1 MSKVNYE
8 EPIVE
13 ETMTEE
19 EKQAEVAIN
28 EGELLKLL
36 STDDHV
42 DETKVI
48 EVKRGKFTFRFRVRA
63 LSEREMDMCREKNT
77 KYSKNRRLG
86 GMRMPE
92 KTDTV
97 GYHTL
102 VIYTA
107 TVKED
112 REKLWDNKTLWDAAK
127 PVCVTGTDMVD
138 RLIPLAG
145 KKQAIFEQIEKL
157 SGFDDDDEEEYED
170 TVKN

>member
-19 EKQAEVAIN
+19 EKQAEVSIN

-36 STDDHV
+36 NTDDHV
-42 DETKVI
+42 NETKVI

-112 REKLWDNKTLWDAAK
+112 REKLWDNKTLWAAANAL
-127 PVCVTGTDMVD
+127 TGTDLVD
-138 RLIPLAG
+138 KLIPLAG